1 MSLLDEEDSLIIS
14 PKERVKTDML
24 CFHFSWP
31 IFFAVFQIFIFVIVY
46 GQDFSIFHPPDNN
59 GLRCGINNARF
70 AKGFNDYKNNTIL
83 LHNGVCSKS
92 CNGAKFLSYCIPK
105 NKTLLKRSSLPFK
118 ASYDFIQYKKFAII
132 SIISFII
139 ISIPVYFVIIKE
151 ISIISIILMVFISVL
166 CAGSAI
172 YEFYSK
178 NYIFGIILCIVGCIY
193 LLFFLFL
200 RSRINSIKPI
210 LVTSLS
216 LILQNKSLFVI
227 PFLIMFSVFIIAMVS
242 IFGFIFSKG
251 VSEPIPIVNGLQQK
265 QHKSLT
271 LTTAMFPVLGIWLAE
286 FMISWARSA
295 IALIISSSY
304 FQKHTPT
311 ITEALALMAHFHSG
325 TLFFGSFVI
334 FCLEQMSNFF
344 NFLRQTMKETKS
356 PFVKFTCKCTLNICF
371 CCVQFFGE
379 VNRLSTVYTA
389 VKGVSFWD
397 GCKKA
402 ANALKIQSVLSIE
415 LIIHHLFLGI
425 RLLLS
430 FASLVAVFIYQQ
442 QLALYFP
449 LIPILWIPMTVYIAL
464 ASIDV
469 TFTASS
475 DTILLCLCEDAKTD
489 GFHGPKDL
497 EGIVNWLKE
506 HVVQE
511 TFKE

>member
-14 PKERVKTDML
+14 SKERVKTDVL

-59 GLRCGINNARF
+59 GFRCGINNARF
-70 AKGFNDYKNNTIL
+70 AKGLSDNKNKTFL
-83 LHNGVCSKS
+83 LHNGLCAKHCSGS
-92 CNGAKFLSYCIPK
+92 TFLSYCIPK
-105 NKTLLKRSSLPFK
+105 NKTLLKHSSSSLK
-118 ASYDFIQYKKFAII
+118 ISSDFLEYKKFSIYLIIAII
-132 SIISFII
+132 TF
-139 ISIPVYFVIIKE
+139 SIPIYFIIIKE
-151 ISIISIILMVFISVL
+151 ISIISIIFLAFISIL
-166 CAGSAI
+166 SCGSAI
-172 YEFYSK
+172 YEFYTK
-178 NYIFGIILCIVGCIY
+178 NYGFAIFLCIVGSIY
-193 LLFFLFL
+193 IVFFIFL
-200 RSRINSIKPI
+200 RSKINSIKPI
-210 LVTSLS
+210 LLSSLS
-216 LILQNKSLFVI
+216 LLQKNKSLFVL
-227 PFLIMFSVFIIAMVS
+227 PFLIMFLIFIVIAIS
-242 IFGFIFSKG
+242 IFGFVFSKG
-251 VSEPIPIVNGLQQK
+251 VSEPIPTVNGLRQN
-265 QHKSLT
+265 QHNSLS
-271 LTTAMFPVLGIWLAE
+271 LTTAMFPVLGVWLVE
-286 FMISWARSA
+286 FILSWARSA
-295 IALIISSSY
+295 VALVISSTY
-304 FQKHTPT
+304 FQKNAPT

-344 NFLRQTMKETKS
+344 NFLKQTMKESKS

-389 VKGVSFWD
+389 VKGLSFWD

-402 ANALKIQSVLSIE
+402 SSALKIQSVLSIE

-430 FASLVAVFIYQQ
+430 FATLVAVFVYQQ

-449 LIPILWIPMTVYIAL
+449 LIPILWIPITVYIAL

-469 TFTASS
+469 TFSASS
-475 DTILLCLCEDAKTD
+475 DTILMCLCEDAKTD

-511 TFKE
+511 TFKD